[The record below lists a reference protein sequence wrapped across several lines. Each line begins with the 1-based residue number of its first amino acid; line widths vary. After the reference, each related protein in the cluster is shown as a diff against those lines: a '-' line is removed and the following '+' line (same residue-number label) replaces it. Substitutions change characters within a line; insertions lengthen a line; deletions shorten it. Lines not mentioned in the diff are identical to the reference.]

1 MSGFT
6 QESQTSV
13 PVGENSEVKAP
24 EYYETKVTDYIYF
37 DNSETKWEKVYAYW
51 WHSDYAR
58 TFDLENNDWGIVKT
72 VNEETGVEG
81 WEPVGFPGTEM
92 TQIEGTDIWQ
102 ARVPFNAQMIIFNS
116 GKTDEQIWAGETGYQ
131 TADLKFDD
139 KANAGQIYVVDAST
153 EAKAGRGKEKTKLKY
168 NVGEWKAYDGKFMSE
183 QIGELPQVS
192 EVSTTG
198 GDESQTST
206 QTPTQTSTRTPTQT
220 STQTS
225 TQKSTTGGSTTTPVV
240 NTGDATMPIAVSAV
254 AAMALGAAVIAS
266 KKKEQE

>member
-1 MSGFT
+1 
-6 QESQTSV
+6 
-13 PVGENSEVKAP
+13 
-24 EYYETKVTDYIYF
+24 
-37 DNSETKWEKVYAYW
+37 
-51 WHSDYAR
+51 
-58 TFDLENNDWGIVKT
+58 
-72 VNEETGVEG
+72 
-81 WEPVGFPGTEM
+81 M

-183 QIGELPQVS
+183 QIGELPPVS

-198 GDESQTST
+198 GDESQTSQAPSQNST
-206 QTPTQTSTRTPTQT
+206 QTPSQN
-220 STQTS
+220 STQTPS
-225 TQKSTTGGSTTTPVV
+225 QQSTTQPSQRSTTTPVV
-240 NTGDATMPIAVSAV
+240 NTGDATMPIAVGAV
-254 AAMALGAAVIAS
+254 AVMALGAAVIAS